1 MSSPTPTRTST
12 PAPSSPSPPLTP
24 PSPSSFESLFAY
36 ALWITYPEYLA
47 YIERVLPTVASRFLD
62 RYRSL
67 RHTAWFFR
75 HFSGLPF
82 TYRDNA
88 LLQAYIENPETFDYF
103 HYAHPL
109 PQLALRYHIDQDHS
123 IFDNLLSRPSL
134 HPTIL
139 ELRELCNIQTIPE
152 LLRIQ
157 YRLRA
162 TLDEANDYLA
172 SVGPLQGHGLVE
184 DLPTFAFVYPRF

>member
-1 MSSPTPTRTST
+1 
-12 PAPSSPSPPLTP
+12 
-24 PSPSSFESLFAY
+24 
-36 ALWITYPEYLA
+36 
-47 YIERVLPTVASRFLD
+47 VASRFLD

-123 IFDNLLSRPSL
+123 IFDNLLSRPLL
-134 HPTIL
+134 HPTIR
-139 ELRELCNIQTIPE
+139 ELKELCNIQTIPE
-152 LLRIQ
+152 LLRVQ
-157 YRLRA
+157 YCLRA
-162 TLDEANDYLA
+162 TLDEANDYLS
-172 SVGPLQGHGLVE
+172 SVGPLQGHGLLE
-184 DLPTFAFVYPRF
+184 DLPTFAFVYPRFRHPRLYLIFDYEYFFERLDYELLEIDNGIWDDEKYTDWSDDEDGLELEYP